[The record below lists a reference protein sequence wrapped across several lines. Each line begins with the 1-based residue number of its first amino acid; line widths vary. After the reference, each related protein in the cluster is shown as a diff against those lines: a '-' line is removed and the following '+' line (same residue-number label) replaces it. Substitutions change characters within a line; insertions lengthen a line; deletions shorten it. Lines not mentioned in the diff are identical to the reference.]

1 MNDGETTET
10 AAARRGS
17 DSACDPRAHFKS
29 VKCKISVVVSPPRDG
44 SPANARENRERR
56 EDAKKGLLRRFSI
69 RGGGSGGA
77 GGRGGG
83 AGVAGEESKG
93 GGLDAA
99 RQVDEMMRAQNTRLQ
114 EKIKRQAR
122 THSLLV
128 SIVVVFALSWFP
140 LNVLNI
146 VLDVKGDI
154 FRVRTDIPTR
164 LSN

>member
-10 AAARRGS
+10 AARRGS

-44 SPANARENRERR
+44 SPANATENRERR

-69 RGGGSGGA
+69 RGGSSGA

-93 GGLDAA
+93 GGLDAT

-164 LSN
+164 LPN

>member
-1 MNDGETTET
+1 MNEGAAETAAAAA

-17 DSACDPRAHFKS
+17 ENTCDSRPARFKS
-29 VKCKISVVVSPPRDG
+29 VKISVVVSPPR
-44 SPANARENRERR
+44 
-56 EDAKKGLLRRFSI
+56 EDAAKKKGIFRRLSI
-69 RGGGSGGA
+69 RGGGGSG
-77 GGRGGG
+77 
-83 AGVAGEESKG
+83 AGEESKG
-93 GGLDAA
+93 GGGLDAT
-99 RQVDEMMRAQNTRLQ
+99 RQLDETMRAQNTRLQ

-154 FRVRTDIPTR
+154 FRVRTEIPTR
-164 LSN
+164 PPN

>member
-1 MNDGETTET
+1 MNDVGATTE

-17 DSACDPRAHFKS
+17 ENNTCDSRGGGRFKT
-29 VKCKISVVVSPPRDG
+29 VKISVVVSPPSDG
-44 SPANARENRERR
+44 PAREKE
-56 EDAKKGLLRRFSI
+56 KGFLRRFSI
-69 RGGGSGGA
+69 RGGSTG
-77 GGRGGG
+77 
-83 AGVAGEESKG
+83 GEESKG
-93 GGLDAA
+93 GGGGLEATRQLDEA
-99 RQVDEMMRAQNTRLQ
+99 MRAQNTRLQ

-154 FRVRTDIPTR
+154 FQVGTSTA
-164 LSN
+164 LSNKHRNF